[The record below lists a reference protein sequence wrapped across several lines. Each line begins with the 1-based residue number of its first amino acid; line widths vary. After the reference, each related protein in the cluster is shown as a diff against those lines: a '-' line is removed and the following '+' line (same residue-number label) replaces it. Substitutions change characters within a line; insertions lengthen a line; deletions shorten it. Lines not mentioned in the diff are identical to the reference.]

1 DKRYAKLEELVK
13 VPSEVREQAECLQR
27 EVKQLY
33 KEIKTIEY
41 NIVLKKAETKVFVWF
56 ERNNEIV
63 EKQYINELEKS
74 QDDAVRM
81 MWNDINK
88 KKLEGEKKFKT
99 SRELMK
105 SGARKIRE
113 SIKKEIA
120 EIDLMIQS
128 QNQLYSFYEQQSMT
142 LW

>member
-41 NIVLKKAETKVFVWF
+41 NIVLKKAETKVYVWF

-63 EKQYINELEKS
+63 EKQYIYELEKT

-81 MWNDINK
+81 MWNDIDK

-128 QNQLYSFYEQQSMT
+128 QNQLYSFYEQQSMI

>member
-1 DKRYAKLEELVK
+1 KRYAKLEELVK
-13 VPSEVREQAECLQR
+13 VPSEVREQAEFLQR

-33 KEIKTIEY
+33 KEIKTIEC